1 MRILHVIPQLWRG
14 NGAAKIVKDLV
25 DYQITH
31 GNLVTVVSLSIMSPS
46 YEKDLKKF
54 GCEVIY
60 LENRRYSLYNPKF
73 FFQLRKI
80 IKEFDIV
87 HVHLFPALYWVAL
100 AKYFSSASC
109 KLVLTEHST
118 FNNRQSFKILKPIE
132 RFIYSKYDAIVA
144 ISEGVS
150 LFFKSYLGN
159 KYQFFVINNGV
170 NVKNI
175 RQCEIIGREQL
186 NLSSQAKL
194 IVQIGRFYPQKD
206 QKTLIKA
213 LALLPDDFYVL
224 FVGDGPLL
232 DEYQKLAQYYNLSKR
247 ILFLSVREDAIS
259 ILKASDIVVMSSN
272 FEGFGLAAVEGMA
285 AGKPVIASDVEGLSN
300 IVEGAGLLFEPHNEK
315 DLAAKIRLL
324 MEDQLF
330 YKSVSEKCKQ
340 RSEKYDVSVM
350 GNRYNQLYQ
359 SLCR

>member
-46 YEKDLKKF
+46 YEKDLKKL

-175 RQCEIIGREQL
+175 RQCEIIGH
-186 NLSSQAKL
+186 
-194 IVQIGRFYPQKD
+194 YPIQVSI
-206 QKTLIKA
+206 Q
-213 LALLPDDFYVL
+213 P
-224 FVGDGPLL
+224 
-232 DEYQKLAQYYNLSKR
+232 
-247 ILFLSVREDAIS
+247 S
-259 ILKASDIVVMSSN
+259 IL
-272 FEGFGLAAVEGMA
+272 L
-285 AGKPVIASDVEGLSN
+285 
-300 IVEGAGLLFEPHNEK
+300 
-315 DLAAKIRLL
+315 
-324 MEDQLF
+324 
-330 YKSVSEKCKQ
+330 
-340 RSEKYDVSVM
+340 
-350 GNRYNQLYQ
+350 
-359 SLCR
+359 

>member
-1 MRILHVIPQLWRG
+1 M
-14 NGAAKIVKDLV
+14 
-25 DYQITH
+25 
-31 GNLVTVVSLSIMSPS
+31 
-46 YEKDLKKF
+46 
-54 GCEVIY
+54 
-60 LENRRYSLYNPKF
+60 
-73 FFQLRKI
+73 
-80 IKEFDIV
+80 
-87 HVHLFPALYWVAL
+87 
-100 AKYFSSASC
+100 
-109 KLVLTEHST
+109 
-118 FNNRQSFKILKPIE
+118 
-132 RFIYSKYDAIVA
+132 
-144 ISEGVS
+144 
-150 LFFKSYLGN
+150 
-159 KYQFFVINNGV
+159 
-170 NVKNI
+170 
-175 RQCEIIGREQL
+175 
-186 NLSSQAKL
+186 
-194 IVQIGRFYPQKD
+194 
-206 QKTLIKA
+206 
-213 LALLPDDFYVL
+213 
-224 FVGDGPLL
+224 L